1 MKYKL
6 MCYLLYSGFRNKLTL
21 SDPSFIVLAVAQ
33 SFRFCA
39 CKGNCK
45 EVNVTL
51 IVFCEIGTIL
61 DKCYDQYQLVVN
73 AVRFTCYSTCDNS
86 KLFQV

>member
-6 MCYLLYSGFRNKLTL
+6 MCYLLYSGFRNKLIL
-21 SDPSFIVLAVAQ
+21 SDPSFVVLAVAQ
-33 SFRFCA
+33 SFRFSA
-39 CKGNCK
+39 CKGKCK

-61 DKCYDQYQLVVN
+61 DKYQRSISAGREWSKIYMLFY
-73 AVRFTCYSTCDNS
+73 VR
-86 KLFQV
+86 